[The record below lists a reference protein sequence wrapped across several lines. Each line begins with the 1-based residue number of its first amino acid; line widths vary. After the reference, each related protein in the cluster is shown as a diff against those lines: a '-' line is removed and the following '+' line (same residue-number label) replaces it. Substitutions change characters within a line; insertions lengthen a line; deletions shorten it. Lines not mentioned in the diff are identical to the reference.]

1 MIWPTAPV
9 AASSPTGAFFLE
21 VNPMNEYKNK
31 TPKARV
37 TLKIEDTLV
46 SAFGSV
52 ICRPVLKELSE
63 LIFKVIEKDV
73 TVD

>member
-1 MIWPTAPV
+1 
-9 AASSPTGAFFLE
+9 
-21 VNPMNEYKNK
+21 MNEYKNK